1 MTLGRP
7 LNSIQGT
14 RTVTFSRRGNARV
27 NDAVN
32 RLMAAVG
39 VIGVPLL
46 ILVLPPLLSWGVDYP
61 SPRAQFEAMAQ
72 EPASY
77 DELLLQAGGAVCLLL
92 ACLGVLGA
100 VARRGRGIVL
110 GWVGFVIG
118 GAGAVSLLLALG
130 AELAVAFL
138 LAAATDKAAMVNLA
152 LALNDWVL
160 FATFLWTGL
169 AGVFLALPIMALAL
183 WRGQF
188 VSVVVPALFL
198 VPVVLGFVP
207 LPGEAANLVPSFAL
221 LIPSVWMAV
230 RLLDR
235 RSGAAGAPSTPRR
248 RAFADHQS

>member
-1 MTLGRP
+1 M
-7 LNSIQGT
+7 
-14 RTVTFSRRGNARV
+14 
-27 NDAVN
+27 NDGVN
-32 RLMAAVG
+32 RFMAAVG

-46 ILVLPPLLSWGVDYP
+46 ILVLPALLSLGVDYT
-61 SPRAQFEAMAQ
+61 SPKSQFEAMAQ

-77 DELLLQAGGAVCLLL
+77 GELLLQAGGAISLLM

-100 VARRGRGIVL
+100 VAGMGRGLVL

-118 GAGAVSLLLALG
+118 VVGAVSLLVALG

-160 FATFLWTGL
+160 FAIFLWTGL

-183 WRGQF
+183 WRGRF
-188 VSVVVPALFL
+188 VSAVVPALFL
-198 VPVVLGFVP
+198 VPVVIGFVP
-207 LPGEAANLVPSFAL
+207 LPEEAANLVPSFAL

-230 RLLDR
+230 GLLNR

-248 RAFADHQS
+248 QAIADHQS